1 MRSGSARRCAS
12 CSNRRTGGRRSR
24 CSRPPE
30 RSMSEP
36 VVVEK
41 FAVGQAVRRIEDQRL
56 LQGLGRYSDDVNLPR
71 QAYAAVVRS
80 THAHARIARV
90 DVSAA
95 RAAPGVLAA
104 LTGADVAA
112 DGLGNMPTDGTRKRG
127 DGSPGFRTPRPALL
141 GDRVRH
147 VGDPVA
153 LVVADTRERAADAA
167 ALMRVEYEPLPAVT
181 ATAHAVRPGSPAVWD
196 EAPDNVAF
204 VWEAGI
210 RDAVDR
216 AFAGAAH
223 VTRLDFVVSR
233 VAAAPLEPRAAVGE
247 YDRRTGRYTLYT
259 GIQGPHG
266 SRALLADIFK
276 VPQSHMRV
284 VTGEVGGSFGMRS
297 GLYPEMVLV
306 LWAARRLGRPVKWTS
321 DRREGFVTDEH
332 GRDNLSTA
340 ELALDAN
347 GRFLALRVAINLNV
361 GAYLTPRSAGPGTNN
376 VGGIAGIYTTPAIHV
391 QTTGVFSNTTPT
403 GPYRGAGRPEATY
416 AIERVID
423 VAAMELR
430 IDPIELRRRNLIPSS
445 AMPFKTGLVFTY
457 DCGEFA
463 RGMDMALGLADRAGF
478 EKRRAEARQRGKLR
492 GLGIANP
499 IEVAGGPYTAMNP
512 DTAELRVNADG
523 PVSLFAGSTSMGQ
536 GNETA
541 FAQIVSEK
549 LGVPPERIQVF
560 WGDSDLLGAGR
571 GNGGSGAL
579 TVGGSAVTR
588 ATEKIVER
596 GRKIAARLLE
606 AAPEDVV
613 HQDGKF
619 TVKGT
624 DKGVS
629 LANVARAAYVP
640 RQLPQG
646 MEPGFS
652 EEASFTPSAV
662 TFPNGSQIC
671 EVEIDEDTGAV
682 RVVRHT
688 VVDDVGRM
696 VNPMLVKGQIHGGVV
711 QGLGQGLYEEL
722 SYDPATGQLLAGSF
736 MDYAMPRA
744 DDMPA
749 FDVDSH
755 EVPTAVNPLGAK
767 GVGEAGTVGAL
778 PALLNAV
785 NDALA
790 PLGVRHLDMPVT
802 AERVWRAIQDA
813 KARR

>member
-1 MRSGSARRCAS
+1 MA
-12 CSNRRTGGRRSR
+12 N
-24 CSRPPE
+24 
-30 RSMSEP
+30 P
-36 VVVEK
+36 VTVEK
-41 FAVGQAVRRIEDQRL
+41 FGIGQSVRRIEDPRL
-56 LQGLGRYSDDVNLPR
+56 LQGFGRYADDVNLPH
-71 QAYAAVVRS
+71 QAYAVVVRS
-80 THAHARIARV
+80 PHAHAAIRSIDTTTAR
-90 DVSAA
+90 SA
-95 RAAPGVLAA
+95 RGVLAVF
-104 LTGADVAA
+104 TGGDLAA
-112 DGLGNMPTDGTRKRG
+112 DGLGNLPTDRSRKRP
-127 DGSPGFRTPRPALL
+127 DGSPAFATPRPALVR
-141 GDRVRH
+141 GRARH

-153 LVVADTRERAADAA
+153 LVVAQTIEQAIDAA
-167 ALMRVEYEPLPAVT
+167 ELVAVDYEPLPAVV
-181 ATAHAVRPGSPAVWD
+181 ATGDALRTGAPAVWA
-196 EAPDNVAF
+196 EVPGNIAF
-204 VWEAGI
+204 VWEAGNKE
-210 RDAVDR
+210 AVAR
-216 AFAGAAH
+216 GIAGAAH

-233 VAAAPLEPRAAVGE
+233 VAAAPMEPRGAVGE
-247 YDRRTGRYTLYT
+247 WDRRTGRYTLHT
-259 GIQGPHG
+259 GIQAPHG
-266 SRALLADIFK
+266 LRTLLADQVFK

-284 VTGEVGGSFGMRS
+284 ITGEVGGSFGMKS
-297 GLYPEMVLV
+297 GAYPEPVLV
-306 LWAARRLGRPVKWTS
+306 LWAAKRLGRPVKWTS

-332 GRDNLSTA
+332 GRDNVSTA
-340 ELALDAN
+340 ELALDAA
-347 GRFLALRVAINLNV
+347 GKFLALRVAINLNI

-376 VGGIAGIYTTPAIHV
+376 VGGIAGVYTTPAIHV

-423 VAAMELR
+423 VAAKELQ

-463 RGMDMALGLADRAGF
+463 RGMDMALSLADRAGF
-478 EKRRAEARQRGKLR
+478 EKRRTEARQRGKLR
-492 GLGIANP
+492 GFGIANP
-499 IEVAGGPYTAMNP
+499 IEVAGGPYTSVNP
-512 DTAELRVNADG
+512 DTAELRVNPDG
-523 PVSLFAGSTSMGQ
+523 SVLLFTGSTSMGQ

-588 ATEKIVER
+588 AAEKIIER
-596 GRKIAARLLE
+596 GRRIAAGMLE
-606 AAPEDVV
+606 AAPEDLV
-613 HQDGKF
+613 HRDGKF
-619 TVKGT
+619 TVAGT
-624 DKGVS
+624 DRGVT

-640 RQLPQG
+640 RQLPKG

-652 EEASFTPSAV
+652 EEASFTPPAV
-662 TFPNGSQIC
+662 TFPNGSHIC
-671 EVEIDEDTGAV
+671 EVEVDEDTGAV

-688 VVDDVGRM
+688 VVDDVGHM
-696 VNPMLVKGQIHGGVV
+696 VNPMVVKGQIHGGVV

-722 SYDPATGQLLAGSF
+722 TYDPTTGQLLAGSF

-744 DDMPA
+744 DDVPA

-802 AERVWRAIQDA
+802 PERVWRAIQNA
-813 KARR
+813 RARR

>member
-1 MRSGSARRCAS
+1 
-12 CSNRRTGGRRSR
+12 
-24 CSRPPE
+24 
-30 RSMSEP
+30 MSEP
-36 VVVEK
+36 VTVEK
-41 FAVGQAVRRIEDQRL
+41 FAVGQSVRRLEDPRL
-56 LQGLGRYSDDVNLPR
+56 LRGFGRYSDDVSLAH
-71 QAYAAVVRS
+71 QAYAVVVRS
-80 THAHARIARV
+80 PHAHAAIRSVDTSVARK
-90 DVSAA
+90 AT
-95 RAAPGVLAA
+95 GVLAV
-104 LTGADVAA
+104 LTGADLAA
-112 DGLGNMPTDGTRKRG
+112 DGLGDLPTDKTRKRR
-127 DGSPGFRTPRPALL
+127 DGSPAFATPRPALVR
-141 GDRVRH
+141 DRVRH

-153 LVVADTRERAADAA
+153 LVVAETPEQAADAA
-167 ALMRVEYEPLPAVT
+167 ELVAVDYEPLPAVA
-181 ATAHAVRPGSPAVWD
+181 ATADAARPGAPAVWA

-204 VWEAGI
+204 VWEAGNK
-210 RDAVDR
+210 DAVAR

-223 VTRLDFVVSR
+223 VTHLDFVVSR
-233 VAAAPLEPRAAVGE
+233 VAAAPLEPRGAVGE
-247 YDRRTGRYTLYT
+247 WDRRAGRYTLHT
-259 GIQGPHG
+259 GIQAPHG
-266 SRALLADIFK
+266 LRQLLADQVLR
-276 VPQSHMRV
+276 VPQSHLRV

-297 GLYPEMVLV
+297 GVYPEHPLV
-306 LWAARRLGRPVKWTS
+306 LWAAKRLGRPVKWTS

-332 GRDNLSTA
+332 GRDNVSTA

-347 GRFLALRVAINLNV
+347 GKFLALRVGITLNV

-376 VGGIAGIYTTPAIHV
+376 VGGVAGVYTTPAIHV
-391 QTTGVFSNTTPT
+391 QTTGVYSNTTPT

-423 VAAMELR
+423 VAALELK
-430 IDPIELRRRNLIPSS
+430 IDPVELRRRNLIPPT

-457 DCGEFA
+457 DCGDFG
-463 RGMDMALGLADRAGF
+463 RGMDMALELADRAGF

-499 IEVAGGPYTAMNP
+499 VEVAGGPYTAMNP
-512 DTAELRVNADG
+512 DTAELRVNPDG
-523 PVSLFAGSTSMGQ
+523 SVSLFAGSTSMGQ

-541 FAQIVSEK
+541 FAQIVSDR

-560 WGDSDLLGAGR
+560 WGDSDALGAGR

-588 ATEKIVER
+588 ATEKVIER
-596 GRKIAARLLE
+596 GRRIAARLLE
-606 AAPEDVV
+606 AAPEDIV
-613 HQDGKF
+613 HRDGKF
-619 TVKGT
+619 TVTGT
-624 DKGVS
+624 DRGVTF
-629 LANVARAAYVP
+629 ANVARAAYVP

-652 EEASFTPSAV
+652 EQAAFTPPAV

-671 EVEIDEDTGAV
+671 EVEIDEETG
-682 RVVRHT
+682 VVRIVRHS

-711 QGLGQGLYEEL
+711 QGLGQGLFEEL
-722 SYDPATGQLLAGSF
+722 AYDPTTAQLLAGSF
-736 MDYAMPRA
+736 MDYVMPRA
-744 DDMPA
+744 DDMPL

-755 EVPTAVNPLGAK
+755 EVPTQVNPLGAK

-802 AERVWRAIQDA
+802 SERVWRAIRDA

>member
-1 MRSGSARRCAS
+1 M
-12 CSNRRTGGRRSR
+12 SN
-24 CSRPPE
+24 
-30 RSMSEP
+30 P
-36 VVVEK
+36 VTVEK
-41 FAVGQAVRRIEDQRL
+41 FGVGQSVRRIEDPRL
-56 LQGLGRYSDDVNLPR
+56 LQGFGRYSDDVSLPH
-71 QAYAAVVRS
+71 QAYAVVVRS
-80 THAHARIARV
+80 PHAHAVIRSI
-90 DVSAA
+90 DSSAA
-95 RAAPGVLAA
+95 RGAGGVLAV
-104 LTGADVAA
+104 LTGADLAA
-112 DGLGNMPTDGTRKRG
+112 DGLGVLPTDKTRKRR
-127 DGSPGFRTPRPALL
+127 DGSPAVVTPRPALVR
-141 GDRVRH
+141 DRVRH

-153 LVVADTRERAADAA
+153 LVVAETMEQAVDAADLVA
-167 ALMRVEYEPLPAVT
+167 VEYEPLPAVA
-181 ATAHAVRPGSPAVWD
+181 ATADAVRPGAPPVWA
-196 EAPDNVAF
+196 EAADNVAF
-204 VWEAGI
+204 VWEAGNK
-210 RDAVDR
+210 DAVAR
-216 AFAGAAH
+216 GLAGAAH

-233 VAAAPLEPRAAVGE
+233 VAAAPMEPRGAVGE
-247 YDRRTGRYTLYT
+247 WDRRTGRYTLHT
-259 GIQGPHG
+259 GIQAPHG
-266 SRALLADIFK
+266 LRSLLADQVFR
-276 VPQSHMRV
+276 VPHSHLRV
-284 VTGEVGGSFGMRS
+284 ITGEVGGSFGMKS
-297 GLYPEMVLV
+297 GVYPEHVLV
-306 LWAARRLGRPVKWTS
+306 LWAAKRLGRPVKWTS

-332 GRDNLSTA
+332 GRDNVSTA
-340 ELALDAN
+340 ELALDGN
-347 GRFLALRVAINLNV
+347 GKFLALRVAITLNI
-361 GAYLTPRSAGPGTNN
+361 GAYITPRSAGPGTNN
-376 VGGIAGIYTTPAIHV
+376 VGGLAGVYTTPAIHV

-423 VAAMELR
+423 VAARELK
-430 IDPIELRRRNLIPSS
+430 IDPVELRRRNLIPST

-478 EKRRAEARQRGKLR
+478 EKRRAEARQHGKLR

-523 PVSLFAGSTSMGQ
+523 SVSLFSGSTSMGQ

-560 WGDSDLLGAGR
+560 WGDSDALGAGR

-588 ATEKIVER
+588 ATEKIIER
-596 GRKIAARLLE
+596 GRRIAAGMLE
-606 AAPEDVV
+606 AAPEDIV
-613 HQDGKF
+613 HRDGKF
-619 TVKGT
+619 TVTGT
-624 DKGVS
+624 DRGVTFV
-629 LANVARAAYVP
+629 NVARAAYAP
-640 RQLPQG
+640 RQLPKG

-671 EVEIDEDTGAV
+671 EVEIDEETGAV

-696 VNPMLVKGQIHGGVV
+696 VNPMLVKGQIHGGVA

-722 SYDPATGQLLAGSF
+722 TYEPTTGQLLAGSF

-744 DDMPA
+744 DDMPL

-755 EVPTAVNPLGAK
+755 EVPTEVNPLGAK

-802 AERVWRAIQDA
+802 AERVWLAIQDA

>member
-1 MRSGSARRCAS
+1 
-12 CSNRRTGGRRSR
+12 
-24 CSRPPE
+24 
-30 RSMSEP
+30 MSEP
-36 VVVEK
+36 VTVEK
-41 FAVGQAVRRIEDQRL
+41 FAIGQSVRRVEDPRL
-56 LQGLGRYSDDVNLPR
+56 LRGFGRYSDDVSLPH
-71 QAYAAVVRS
+71 QAYAVVVRS
-80 THAHARIARV
+80 PHAHAVILSIDTSVARQA
-90 DVSAA
+90 S
-95 RAAPGVLAA
+95 GVLAV
-104 LTGADVAA
+104 LTGADLAA
-112 DGLGNMPTDGTRKRG
+112 DGLGDLPTDKTRKRR
-127 DGSPGFRTPRPALL
+127 DGSAAFATPRPALVR
-141 GDRVRH
+141 DRVRH

-153 LVVADTRERAADAA
+153 LVVAETPEQAVDAA
-167 ALMRVEYEPLPAVT
+167 ELVAVDYEPLPAVA
-181 ATAHAVRPGSPAVWD
+181 ATADAARPGAPAVWA

-204 VWEAGI
+204 VWEAGNK
-210 RDAVDR
+210 DAVAR

-223 VTRLDFVVSR
+223 VTHLDFVVSR
-233 VAAAPLEPRAAVGE
+233 VAAAPLEPRGAVGE
-247 YDRRTGRYTLYT
+247 WDRRAGRYTLHT
-259 GIQGPHG
+259 GIQAPHG
-266 SRALLADIFK
+266 LRQLLADQVLR
-276 VPQSHMRV
+276 VPQSHLRV

-297 GLYPEMVLV
+297 GVYPEHPLV
-306 LWAARRLGRPVKWTS
+306 LWAAKRLGRPVKWTS

-332 GRDNLSTA
+332 GRDNVSTA

-347 GRFLALRVAINLNV
+347 GKFLALRVGITLNV

-376 VGGIAGIYTTPAIHV
+376 VGGVAGVYTTPAIHV
-391 QTTGVFSNTTPT
+391 QTTGVYSNTTPT

-423 VAAMELR
+423 VAALELK
-430 IDPIELRRRNLIPSS
+430 IDPVELRRRNLIPPT

-457 DCGEFA
+457 DCGDFG
-463 RGMDMALGLADRAGF
+463 RGMEMALDLADRAGF
-478 EKRRAEARQRGKLR
+478 EKRRDEARQRGRLR

-499 IEVAGGPYTAMNP
+499 VEVAGGPYTAMNP
-512 DTAELRVNADG
+512 DTAELRINPDG
-523 PVSLFAGSTSMGQ
+523 SVSLFAGSTSMGQ

-541 FAQIVSEK
+541 FAQIVSDR

-560 WGDSDLLGAGR
+560 WGDSDALGAGR

-588 ATEKIVER
+588 ATEKVIER
-596 GRKIAARLLE
+596 GRRIAARLLE
-606 AAPEDVV
+606 AAPEDIV
-613 HQDGKF
+613 HRDGKF
-619 TVKGT
+619 TVTGT
-624 DKGVS
+624 DRGVTF
-629 LANVARAAYVP
+629 ANVARAAYVP

-652 EEASFTPSAV
+652 EQAAFTPPAV

-671 EVEIDEDTGAV
+671 EVEIDEETG
-682 RVVRHT
+682 VVRIVRHS

-711 QGLGQGLYEEL
+711 QGLGQGLFEEL
-722 SYDPATGQLLAGSF
+722 AYDPTTAQLLAGSF
-736 MDYAMPRA
+736 MDYVMPRA
-744 DDMPA
+744 DDMPL

-755 EVPTAVNPLGAK
+755 EVPTQVNPLGAK

-802 AERVWRAIQDA
+802 SERVWRAIRDA